1 MNLVY
6 VRYVGTHYNDEH
18 IYEVFFSK
26 DMASVIDEG
35 FRIYGWDES
44 IMTSESKAPQSCD
57 VYIMNCKHKL
67 TLAVETYSFSMTHT
81 VNGIVSLA
89 WSDEMVLD
97 GYVNLKFGM
106 KFKDVE
112 EHLYSKNI
120 ILKSI

>member
-18 IYEVFFSK
+18 IYEVFFAK
-26 DMASVIDEG
+26 DMAAIIDEG
-35 FRIYGWDES
+35 FRLYGWDES

-57 VYIMNCKHKL
+57 VYIMTCKHKL